1 MKYEWEDKVQ
11 RSMLRTKIM
20 IMNQDGTL
28 PKNVRVLGVVVAEME
43 FVEAAYIETH
53 QVCQMEGADM
63 MQDAIGDMD
72 AYRLNC
78 LGEAGF
84 PFADGDAANG

>member
-11 RSMLRTKIM
+11 RSKLRPTLMRLNI
-20 IMNQDGTL
+20 DGTL
-28 PKNVRVLGVVVAEME
+28 PKNCRVIGVVVAEME
-43 FVEAAYIETH
+43 FVEAAYIEVH
-53 QVCQMEGADM
+53 QVCKMEGADM

-84 PFADGDAANG
+84 PFAEGSAV